1 MSSETTQAQ
10 IILEYFMAHPKRDI
24 PHAEVVDWA
33 VAEYKKRTGEVFRD
47 PDRQVRK
54 FAQEG
59 KLIKVAKGVYKYDPD
74 AVIERELFDFT
85 PEQKRQILERDGYR
99 CVVCGRGPADGV
111 DLQVDHIKPK
121 DQGGENTIE
130 NGETLCGQHNFIKKN
145 YSQREA
151 YKRYVLKMLEQ
162 AKVVGDENGINF
174 CKDILA
180 VYDKYGFDDHIKN

>member
-74 AVIERELFDFT
+74 AVRYMYQRIYELYKFDIEE
-85 PEQKRQILERDGYR
+85 PQKALEESDGKN
-99 CVVCGRGPADGV
+99 CDE
-111 DLQVDHIKPK
+111 IT
-121 DQGGENTIE
+121 N
-130 NGETLCGQHNFIKKN
+130 LCKLYHE
-145 YSQREA
+145 Y
-151 YKRYVLKMLEQ
+151 ML
-162 AKVVGDENGINF
+162 
-174 CKDILA
+174 
-180 VYDKYGFDDHIKN
+180 

>member
-1 MSSETTQAQ
+1 MLSETTQAQ
-10 IILEYFMAHPKRDI
+10 IILEYFMAHPKKDI

-33 VAEYKKRTGEVFRD
+33 VAEYKRRTGEIFRD
-47 PDRQVRK
+47 PDRQIRK

-59 KLIKVAKGVYKYDPD
+59 KLIKVAKGIYKYDPD
-74 AVIERELFDFT
+74 AVVERELFDFT

-99 CVVCGRGPADGV
+99 CVVCGRGKADGV

-121 DQGGENTIE
+121 DQGGKNTIE

-162 AKVVGDENGINF
+162 AKAIGDDNGINF
-174 CKDILA
+174 CEDILA
-180 VYDKYGFDDHIKN
+180 VYDKYGFDEHINN

>member
-1 MSSETTQAQ
+1 MQDISQAQ
-10 IILEYFMAHPKRDI
+10 LILEYFKSHPGRAI

-33 VAEYKKRTGEVFRD
+33 TEEWKKRTGNVFRD
-47 PDRQVRK
+47 PDRAIRK

-59 KLIKVAKGVYKYDPD
+59 TLIKIEKGVYCYNSK
-74 AVIERELFDFT
+74 AISKRELFDFT

-99 CVVCGRGPADGV
+99 CVVCGKGKADGV

-130 NGETLCGQHNFIKKN
+130 NGETLCAKHNFIKKN

-151 YKRYVLKMLEQ
+151 YKRYVLKMKEQ
-162 AKVVGDENGINF
+162 AKRIGDVDGENF
-174 CKDILA
+174 CNDILA
-180 VYDKYGFDDHIKN
+180 VYDKYGYDDHITA